1 MTPDILVVR
10 SAERRADRSNCGR
23 FWRFERPSFCRVP
36 LNTGMSYVTGAPRLP
51 TRCPAC
57 KGALIQR
64 TARAHASVWFHCLF
78 CGHSWK
84 FRLED
89 VRAVPDGELTGY
101 VFVVTSPGTIHALGR
116 VVLNAIPEDLLKQHL
131 ERRTAQCEPEARR
144 LQREIDTLAR
154 TLEEARIEEERLWKI
169 QDRDKENLRKANAWS
184 VVYNKTKN
192 LTRQLEELRAR
203 RGQLISGDHFF
214 TDLPSAISSANTR
227 ADGKFTLA
235 IPREGRYG
243 IVARG
248 CRELGEET
256 QIYCW
261 FVWVSLDGQ
270 PSKRLV
276 LNDENVFG
284 AGSPDSV
291 LQ

>member
-10 SAERRADRSNCGR
+10 SAERRTDRSNCGR
-23 FWRFERPSFCRVP
+23 FRRFERPSFCRVP

-101 VFVVTSPGTIHALGR
+101 GFVVTAPGTIHALGR

-169 QDRDKENLRKANAWS
+169 QDRDKDDLRKANAWS

-192 LTRQLEELRAR
+192 IETQLDELQARQGR
-203 RGQLISGDHFF
+203 LISGEAFF
-214 TDLPSAISSANTR
+214 QDLPPAISSA
-227 ADGKFTLA
+227 K
-235 IPREGRYG
+235 PH
-243 IVARG
+243 
-248 CRELGEET
+248 
-256 QIYCW
+256 
-261 FVWVSLDGQ
+261 
-270 PSKRLV
+270 P
-276 LNDENVFG
+276 
-284 AGSPDSV
+284 
-291 LQ
+291 